1 MAEVAFDPSG
11 LLLDAAQGADGG
23 TGQGDL
29 VSGRSGLGHVPFQ
42 ISVEQV
48 VRIQF
53 RRVAGQVDNLDL
65 VCIFGSAQESVKQR
79 DFRGICLRAGIGY
92 SSADARQR
100 LDTGIGLA
108 WVQGLPA

>member
-1 MAEVAFDPSG
+1 MQAYERGGWKAVAVPIVG
-11 LLLDAAQGADGG
+11 RPQG
-23 TGQGDL
+23 
-29 VSGRSGLGHVPFQ
+29 SGRMLTA
-42 ISVEQV
+42 EQEKK
-48 VRIQF
+48 
-53 RRVAGQVDNLDL
+53 
-65 VCIFGSAQESVKQR
+65 GSAQESVKQR